1 MPVRARPVSTGRAP
15 RPKPRMM
22 TGSGLTVAEAAGDAR
37 PARRVQPLIRVG
49 LAHAS
54 SLPGLSSSGTRG
66 VSPRRR
72 PGTPA
77 GAKTYGRPGKRMAGP
92 GGNVGSMGNTGQVTY
107 SPGDTERW
115 AAEPP
120 KRAGRTEFQ
129 RDRARVLHSSAL
141 RRLAAKTQ
149 VVRAGSGDFP
159 RTRLTHTLEC
169 AQIGRELGAA
179 LGCDPDLVDAACLAH
194 DLGHPPFG
202 HNGESALAALADPG
216 GLLACGG
223 FEGNAQS
230 LRLLTRLEPKVP
242 GAGLNLTRATL
253 DAALKYPWLAPAPGR
268 AGDVPAAP
276 GEDLPGENPGLHAP
290 AKYGAYQ
297 SDRAVFDWV
306 RGGVPGHRRCLEAQV
321 MDWADDVAYSVHDVE
336 DGLQAGLV
344 SMKSL
349 NDHSERAR
357 VCAVALAYYC
367 PPGWG
372 VTAAELETVFAEFM
386 RLDCWQFSF
395 DGGPAALAAAKN
407 LTSELVGRLCQA
419 AQDGTRGAAGAAPLS
434 RYDAD
439 LAVPRRQL
447 LECALLKAVAA
458 HYVMSQ
464 PRAVAEQARERDVIT
479 ELALAIERGAPATL
493 DPVFQPAWDG
503 AADDAERHRVVIDQL
518 ASLTD
523 TSALAWHARLA

>member
-1 MPVRARPVSTGRAP
+1 V
-15 RPKPRMM
+15 
-22 TGSGLTVAEAAGDAR
+22 
-37 PARRVQPLIRVG
+37 
-49 LAHAS
+49 
-54 SLPGLSSSGTRG
+54 
-66 VSPRRR
+66 
-72 PGTPA
+72 
-77 GAKTYGRPGKRMAGP
+77 
-92 GGNVGSMGNTGQVTY
+92 
-107 SPGDTERW
+107 
-115 AAEPP
+115 AEPP

-159 RTRLTHTLEC
+159 RTRLTHSLEC
-169 AQIGRELGAA
+169 AQIGRELGAV

-216 GLLACGG
+216 GALACGG

-230 LRLLTRLEPKVP
+230 LRLLTRLEPKVT

-253 DAALKYPWLAPAPGR
+253 DAALKYPWFPEATEVIPPAP
-268 AGDVPAAP
+268 
-276 GEDLPGENPGLHAP
+276 ENVTLQLP
-290 AKYGAYQ
+290 AKYGAYL
-297 SDRAVFDWV
+297 SDISAFEWV
-306 RGGVPGHRRCLEAQV
+306 RAGAPGRRRCLEAQV

-344 SMKSL
+344 SLKNLS
-349 NDHSERAR
+349 DHSERWR
-357 VCAVALAYYC
+357 VSAVALDHYC
-367 PPGWG
+367 PQSWG
-372 VTAAELETVFAEFM
+372 VTVAELETVFAEFI

-395 DGGPAALAAAKN
+395 DGGSASLVAAKN

-419 AQDGTRGAAGAAPLS
+419 AQDGTRAVAGPAPLS
-434 RYDAD
+434 RYAAD
-439 LAVPRRQL
+439 LVVPRRQL

-458 HYVMSQ
+458 HYVMT
-464 PRAVAEQARERDVIT
+464 RKDAMAEQAREREVIT

-493 DPVFQPAWDG
+493 DPVFQPSWDN
-503 AADDAERHRVVIDQL
+503 AANDGERHRVIIDQL

-523 TSALAWHARLA
+523 TSALAWHARLT

>member
-1 MPVRARPVSTGRAP
+1 
-15 RPKPRMM
+15 
-22 TGSGLTVAEAAGDAR
+22 
-37 PARRVQPLIRVG
+37 
-49 LAHAS
+49 
-54 SLPGLSSSGTRG
+54 
-66 VSPRRR
+66 
-72 PGTPA
+72 
-77 GAKTYGRPGKRMAGP
+77 
-92 GGNVGSMGNTGQVTY
+92 VTY
-107 SPGDTERW
+107 SPGDTDRW
-115 AAEPP
+115 VAEPP

-159 RTRLTHTLEC
+159 RTRLTHSLEC

-216 GLLACGG
+216 GVLACGG

-253 DAALKYPWLAPAPGR
+253 DAALKYPWFPEAT
-268 AGDVPAAP
+268 PAASSAP
-276 GEDLPGENPGLHAP
+276 ENVTLHLPP
-290 AKYGAYQ
+290 KYGAYQ
-297 SDRAVFDWV
+297 CDISAFKWIRAEA
-306 RGGVPGHRRCLEAQV
+306 PGRRRCLEAQV

-344 SMKSL
+344 SLKNLS
-349 NDHSERAR
+349 DHSERR
-357 VCAVALAYYC
+357 HISAVALTHYC
-367 PPGWG
+367 PQSWG
-372 VTAAELETVFAEFM
+372 VTAAELEAVFAEFV
-386 RLDCWQFSF
+386 RLDCWQFNF
-395 DGGPAALAAAKN
+395 DGGPVSLVAAKN

-419 AQDGTRGAAGAAPLS
+419 AEDGTRAVAGPAPLS
-434 RYDAD
+434 RYAAD
-439 LAVPRRQL
+439 LVVPRRQL

-458 HYVMSQ
+458 HYVMT
-464 PRAVAEQARERDVIT
+464 REDAVAQQAREREVIT

-503 AADDAERHRVVIDQL
+503 AAGDEERHRVIIDQL

-523 TSALAWHARLA
+523 TSALAWHARLSLRASAECRLACLP